1 MKSYKNILFNFSIL
15 LIISWIWQGDAF
27 PMQRT
32 QVNAFLQINSKQPP
46 RLIRQGTTY
55 VSSKGNNNEDV
66 RLGTKE
72 YYSGFLSRD
81 LKEADERITGDK
93 VLIPTLKFV
102 GGFTVVIGLLLVG
115 FLASNGII
123 RL

>member
-1 MKSYKNILFNFSIL
+1 
-15 LIISWIWQGDAF
+15 
-27 PMQRT
+27 MQRT
-32 QVNAFLQINSKQPP
+32 HVNAFLLLDSKPP
-46 RLIRQGTTY
+46 TGLIRQQTTY
-55 VSSKGNNNEDV
+55 ISSKGNNNEDV

-72 YYSGFLSRD
+72 YYSGFISRD
-81 LKEADERITGDK
+81 LKEADERIAGDK